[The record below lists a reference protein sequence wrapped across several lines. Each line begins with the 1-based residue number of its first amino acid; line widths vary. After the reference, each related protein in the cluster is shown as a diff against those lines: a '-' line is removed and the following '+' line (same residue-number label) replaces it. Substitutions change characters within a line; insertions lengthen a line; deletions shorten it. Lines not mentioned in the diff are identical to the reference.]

1 VDYDIAPL
9 ETAEFSNLKA
19 LALNLRNKSI
29 RSQNVFVKTEN
40 TFWLPIDLFLK
51 FKAKALRF
59 ENSAVSS
66 GAIS

>member
-29 RSQNVFVKTEN
+29 GSQNVFSVLTQ
-40 TFWLPIDLFLK
+40 I
-51 FKAKALRF
+51 
-59 ENSAVSS
+59 
-66 GAIS
+66 GGY